1 MTGYALC
8 VTDRNPE
15 YDPADIR
22 GAARSDPGA
31 EDSPDDGDTLSGN
44 YPTHRD
50 GQDRANT
57 CVSCCRAI
65 PEGEIK
71 CPHCAR
77 NQISESSTDED
88 STALQDWSFG
98 RVVVAIVPS
107 VSTYHA
113 RALGASAFELSDTV
127 AAGSDVSH
135 GEVKLRAAFETTPAS
150 HLTAGWPDLPTE
162 APIDEPDGTTLF
174 ETAVDKT
181 HWDGDGEPR
190 IYREDGSPVT
200 TRGELDTLEA
210 KIDAADEQYWIV
222 PGIVQRYERTPDL
235 DNIDEPLYCVDC
247 DEITGHEAVGCDSI
261 APYPHRGRPIW
272 ACNTCGQPRHEPADS
287 QLESESY
294 TQFDL
299 PFEGPPG
306 VSRVEPEMRELH

>member
-1 MTGYALC
+1 VSESSA
-8 VTDRNPE
+8 
-15 YDPADIR
+15 
-22 GAARSDPGA
+22 S
-31 EDSPDDGDTLSGN
+31 DGDTSV
-44 YPTHRD
+44 
-50 GQDRANT
+50 Q
-57 CVSCCRAI
+57 
-65 PEGEIK
+65 E
-71 CPHCAR
+71 
-77 NQISESSTDED
+77 
-88 STALQDWSFG
+88 WSFG
-98 RVVVAIVPS
+98 RVVVDIVPGN
-107 VSTYHA
+107 STYHA
-113 RALGASAFELSDTV
+113 RALGASAFDVSDRV
-127 AAGSDVSH
+127 ATGPEVSH
-135 GEVKLRAAFETTPAS
+135 GEVKLRAAFETAPAS

-181 HWDGDGEPR
+181 DWSGDGEPR

-210 KIDAADEQYWIV
+210 DIDAADKQYWVV
-222 PGIVQRYERTPDL
+222 PGIVQRYASTLDL
-235 DNIDEPLYCVDC
+235 DDIDEPLYCVDC

-299 PFEGPPG
+299 PFEGPPA
-306 VSRVEPEMRELH
+306 SSLVEPASRD

>member
-1 MTGYALC
+1 M
-8 VTDRNPE
+8 TDRNPE

-31 EDSPDDGDTLSGN
+31 EDVADDGDTLPGN

-57 CVSCCRAI
+57 CASCWQAI

-71 CPHCAR
+71 CPHCAS
-77 NQISESSTDED
+77 NGVSESSASDGD
-88 STALQDWSFG
+88 TAVQEWSFG
-98 RVVVAIVPS
+98 RAVVAIVPGN
-107 VSTYHA
+107 STYHA
-113 RALGASAFELSDTV
+113 RALGASAFDVSDQV
-127 AAGSDVSH
+127 ATGPEVSH
-135 GEVKLRAAFETTPAS
+135 GEVKLRAAFETAPAS
-150 HLTAGWPDLPTE
+150 HLTAGWPDLPPE
-162 APIDEPDGTTLF
+162 APIDEPDGRALF

-200 TRGELDTLEA
+200 TSGELDTLEA
-210 KIDAADEQYWIV
+210 EIDAADQQYWVV
-222 PGIVQRYERTPDL
+222 PGIVQRYESTPDL

-247 DEITGHEAVGCDSI
+247 GEIIGHEAVGHDSI

-272 ACNTCGQPRHEPADS
+272 VCKTCGQPRHEPADS
-287 QLESESY
+287 ESESESY

-299 PFEGPPG
+299 PFEGPPA
-306 VSRVEPEMRELH
+306 SSLVEPAIRD